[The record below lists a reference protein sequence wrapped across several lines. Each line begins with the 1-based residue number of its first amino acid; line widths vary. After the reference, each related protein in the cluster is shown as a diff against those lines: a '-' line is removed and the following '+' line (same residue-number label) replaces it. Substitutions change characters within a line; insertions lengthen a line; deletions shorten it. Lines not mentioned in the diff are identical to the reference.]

1 MKKLLVPIVVLALV
15 AIAIPVMAETTVA
28 YSGELEFGYI
38 TNFSDTPTGV
48 FNNQKVVLKLMPDKI
63 NTVTLDMRSN
73 FGTANAIA
81 AIDPAYL
88 HANEFSITSDVGMA
102 LGIDAMGVDPV
113 LKAGWFNAT
122 SLENSLGY
130 GFEEMDYETGTQGV
144 VAVNTAI
151 MKMVNVNV
159 AFAPT
164 SFNAP
169 GTMLLDINGTV
180 GPVTAEIAYVT
191 GSGTSGGITE
201 TTGDLSKGVL
211 GVTLSGSYD
220 VSSIKLSADG
230 GLSYNLD
237 SNAVT
242 GNKMTFGVGVEANY
256 NSMASLAVSYQ
267 GMDGTAFNKLGVSV
281 GLTPIST
288 AGVDVGV
295 AYDAG
300 GSTNLSSPGTGILNS
315 IDGSVWTMFGAAKL
329 RVGYVYMDTTKVSAP
344 WTLNEHT
351 KAGDGLYFDLDLPF

>member
-38 TNFSDTPTGV
+38 TDFSAPPTGV

-73 FGTANAIA
+73 FGGTGAI
-81 AIDPAYL
+81 PYPGSNL
-88 HANEFSITSDVGMA
+88 YANEFSITSDVGMA

-113 LKAGWFNAT
+113 LKAGYFNAT

-130 GFEEMDYETGTQGV
+130 GFEEMDYETGTTGLV
-144 VAVNTAI
+144 GINTAI

-164 SFNAP
+164 SFNNP
-169 GTMLLDINGTV
+169 GTMLLDINGTI
-180 GPVTAEIAYVT
+180 GPVTAEIAYVA
-191 GSGTSGGITE
+191 GSGTSGGIAE

-211 GVTLSGSYD
+211 GVTLAGSYD
-220 VSSIKLSADG
+220 VSSIKISADG

-237 SNAVT
+237 SNAAK
-242 GNKMTFGVGVEANY
+242 GNQMTFGVGLEGNY
-256 NSMASLAVSYQ
+256 NSMASLAVSFQ
-267 GMDGTAFNKLGVSV
+267 GNDDKAFNKLGVNV

-288 AGVDVGV
+288 VGVDVGV

-300 GSTNLSSPGTGILNS
+300 GSAQVSGDAGLNS

-329 RVGYVYMDTTKVSAP
+329 RVGYVVVDNTKVTKV
-344 WTLNEHT
+344 WTLNENT
-351 KAGDGLYFDLDLPF
+351 GSLNGGLYMDVDLPF